1 MSFSDSPRREM
12 KLRNEARP
20 ARAPSDPET
29 LARMRELARLD
40 RDRADAARAQFELE
54 RERGLHVLRAE
65 VIAEMRALG
74 STVKSILLSWSGSLP
89 PKLEGL
95 PAAEIAAIVRSE
107 AEKVL
112 HLITSSNLS
121 R

>member
-1 MSFSDSPRREM
+1 MKHRAEKILPHRRPD
-12 KLRNEARP
+12 A
-20 ARAPSDPET
+20 ET
-29 LARMRELARLD
+29 LLALREKARLD

-54 RERGLHVLRAE
+54 RERGLHVLRSE
-65 VIAEMRALG
+65 VIAEMHSLG

-89 PKLEGL
+89 PKVEGL
-95 PAAEIAAIVRSE
+95 PAAEIAAIVRTE

-112 HLITSSNLS
+112 QLISESKLT

>member
-1 MSFSDSPRREM
+1 M
-12 KLRNEARP
+12 KLRNDARA

-54 RERGLHVLRAE
+54 RERGLHVLRSE
-65 VIAEMRALG
+65 VIAEMHSLG

-89 PKLEGL
+89 PKIEGL
-95 PAAEIAAIVRSE
+95 PAADISAIVRAE

-112 HLITSSNLS
+112 QLISESKLT